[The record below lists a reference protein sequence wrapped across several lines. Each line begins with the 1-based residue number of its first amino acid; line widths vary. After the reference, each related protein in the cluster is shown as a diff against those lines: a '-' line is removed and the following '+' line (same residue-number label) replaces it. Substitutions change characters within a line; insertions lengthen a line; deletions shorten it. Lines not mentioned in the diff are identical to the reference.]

1 MQGLRTLYRLMT
13 GARRRHFAAT
23 LALMLLGVVA
33 EMVTIGA
40 VMPLLALASDP
51 ETALVGPRLRAWLG
65 FAGGD
70 PLVGAAILLVGAA
83 VAAAAIRLVLAW
95 SSNSF
100 VMKLGHEVAS
110 AIFSRML
117 RQPYA
122 VYLRRNSSEILSG
135 IEKVQPVVF
144 GLLQPAMQGAIAT
157 VMGAFVAT
165 LLFLIDPMAA
175 SIGGVSILLA
185 YAVMSRFTRSRLRA
199 NARIIGQGMT
209 DRTKIVQE
217 GLGGIRDIMIERS
230 QPLFEQRFRAIDGRM
245 RRAVAVNAFIAAS
258 PRFVIE
264 AAAIVAIA
272 LVTLAMSARP
282 GGIVAAIP
290 VLGALALGAQRLLPL
305 IQTAWHGWSQASSN
319 VQLLKDIAALVET
332 PPEPL
337 RPPAAPIAFRDGIV
351 FDGVSFGYEGGAFAL
366 RDVSLAIGRGE
377 RVGIAGTTGSG
388 KSTLLDLLMG
398 LLDPDA
404 GEIRIDGKVLDD
416 ATRPGWQA
424 AIAHVPQ
431 AIYLAD
437 DTIAANIAFA
447 AAEGGID
454 MDRVRDAAQ
463 AARLGD
469 FIDSLP
475 EGYETTVGERG
486 IRLSGGQRQ
495 RIGLARALYK
505 GAQVLILDEAT
516 SALDEDTERA
526 VLATLASLPGDL
538 TIIMVAHRRSTLEA
552 CDRRV
557 RLERGRL
564 VGS

>member
-1 MQGLRTLYRLMT
+1 MQALRTLYRLMT
-13 GARRRHFAAT
+13 GARRRHLAAT

-40 VMPLLALASDP
+40 VMPLLALAADAD
-51 ETALVGPRLRAWLG
+51 TALVGPRLRAWLG

-70 PLVGAAILLVGAA
+70 PLVGAAVLLVGAA
-83 VAAAAIRLVLAW
+83 IAAAAVRLLLAW
-95 SSNSF
+95 ASNSF

-135 IEKVQPVVF
+135 IEKVQPVVS
-144 GLLQPAMQGAIAT
+144 GLLQPAMQGTIAT
-157 VMGAFVAT
+157 GMGLFVAI
-165 LLFLIDPMAA
+165 LLFFIDPMAA
-175 SIGGVSILLA
+175 GIGGLSILVA
-185 YAVMSRFTRSRLRA
+185 YAAMSRVTRYRLRG
-199 NARIIGQGMT
+199 NARIIGRAMT

-230 QPLFEQRFRAIDGRM
+230 QPLFEQRFRAIDARL

-272 LVTLAMSARP
+272 LVTLAMSVRP

-305 IQTAWHGWSQASSN
+305 IQTAWHGWTQASGN
-319 VQLLKDIAALVET
+319 VQLLKDIAALIET
-332 PPEPL
+332 APEPV
-337 RPPAAPIAFRDGIV
+337 RPPAAPLAFRDGLV
-351 FDGVSFGYEGGAFAL
+351 FDAVSFRYEGGAFAL
-366 RDVSLAIGRGE
+366 RDVSIAIGRGE

-398 LLDPDA
+398 LLDPDEGA
-404 GEIRIDGKVLDD
+404 IRIDGKALDD

-437 DTIAANIAFA
+437 DSIAANIAFA

-454 MDRVRDAAQ
+454 MARVRDAAR
-463 AARLGD
+463 AACLAD
-469 FIDSLP
+469 FIESLP
-475 EGYETTVGERG
+475 DGYETTVGERG

-505 GAQVLILDEAT
+505 GTQVLILDEAT

-526 VLATLASLPGDL
+526 VLATLAALPGDL
-538 TIIMVAHRRSTLEA
+538 TIIMVAHRSSTLDA

-557 RLERGRL
+557 RLEGGRL
-564 VGS
+564 VG